1 MWVERWRK
9 ANKTAID
16 PRRKVIIWAVVVGV
30 IFSLTDLGEPLEN
43 FLHTL
48 RNRTHMTKASGDII
62 VIGVDDRSIEKLGRW
77 PWPRATLAKIIDNL
91 NENGARQILLDIDV
105 GGATNPVDD
114 QALAQAVKRAAGKI
128 VLPVRF
134 VISPQTGRRVL
145 SLPSPL
151 IRKGAKLANVN
162 NRFNFAGELWRMP
175 FGLFIEGKLYPS
187 MAATLAGTNPKLEN
201 WFPVDNSISVKTIP
215 EISAVTAYENGYGL
229 RSVRG
234 KAAILGKSSVSL
246 NDNYTLAGQGLVA
259 GVFSHVIGSETL
271 KNAHPIEVPSLLFCG
286 LTLSF
291 AIGVLFSERGL
302 LRTISLSLYF
312 IVLVG
317 LPPLL
322 DIASVSTDYVPGLVL
337 LAIAW
342 IGHVRISSRSKATL
356 TNLGSGWLY
365 TSVSVT
371 GWVGEDMT
379 RLIMGLSSGAVAT

>member
-1 MWVERWRK
+1 MWAERWRK

-114 QALAQAVKRAAGKI
+114 QALAMAVKRAAGKI

-151 IRKGAKLANVN
+151 IRQGAKLANVN

-187 MAATLAGTNPKLEN
+187 MAATLAGTNPKLES
-201 WFPVDNSISVKTIP
+201 WFPVNNSISVKTIP
-215 EISAVTAYENGYGL
+215 EISAVTAYENG
-229 RSVRG
+229 
-234 KAAILGKSSVSL
+234 
-246 NDNYTLAGQGLVA
+246 
-259 GVFSHVIGSETL
+259 
-271 KNAHPIEVPSLLFCG
+271 
-286 LTLSF
+286 
-291 AIGVLFSERGL
+291 
-302 LRTISLSLYF
+302 
-312 IVLVG
+312 
-317 LPPLL
+317 
-322 DIASVSTDYVPGLVL
+322 
-337 LAIAW
+337 
-342 IGHVRISSRSKATL
+342 
-356 TNLGSGWLY
+356 
-365 TSVSVT
+365 
-371 GWVGEDMT
+371 
-379 RLIMGLSSGAVAT
+379 